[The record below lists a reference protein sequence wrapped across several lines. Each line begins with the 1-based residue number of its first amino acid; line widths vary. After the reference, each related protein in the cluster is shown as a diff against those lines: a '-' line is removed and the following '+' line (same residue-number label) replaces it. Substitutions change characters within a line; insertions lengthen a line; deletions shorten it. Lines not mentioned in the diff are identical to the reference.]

1 MPIATYLGSAI
12 VPFKKLLSI
21 AVITLLT
28 GCQSTSSQVTP
39 LVNPGGDVTLI
50 FNRANTVLTSIG
62 RARVYIGD
70 IDVCAI
76 PIGDSCQVNI
86 SAGRHVLRV
95 FNFADGNFG
104 TFSHAYQFE
113 SGKTYRFIISPNN
126 VSIAVNFI
134 DPGSIVYG
142 VANAVNHP
150 SKDDSDDGSLTM
162 KLVDEN

>member
-1 MPIATYLGSAI
+1 MPYKI
-12 VPFKKLLSI
+12 LLFI
-21 AVITLLT
+21 CFAALIT
-28 GCQSTSSQVTP
+28 GCQSTSIQVPP

-50 FNRANTVLTSIG
+50 FNRENTVLTSIG

-76 PIGDSCQVNI
+76 PNGDSCQVNI
-86 SAGRHVLRV
+86 SAGRHVLKV
-95 FNFADGNFG
+95 FSFADGNFG

-126 VSIAVNFI
+126 LGIAVNFV

-142 VANAVNHP
+142 VANVINHP
-150 SKDDSDDGSLTM
+150 SKDDSNDGSFTM
-162 KLVDEN
+162 KLVDEY

>member
-1 MPIATYLGSAI
+1 ML
-12 VPFKKLLSI
+12 FKKLLG
-21 AVITLLT
+21 ITLFALLA
-28 GCQSTSSQVTP
+28 GCQGTSSQVPP

-50 FNRANTVLTSIG
+50 FNRESTVLTSIG

-70 IDVCAI
+70 VDVCAI

-86 SAGRHVLRV
+86 SAGRHVLKV

-126 VSIAVNFI
+126 VSIGVNFI

-162 KLVDEN
+162 KLVDEY

>member
-1 MPIATYLGSAI
+1 MPYKI
-12 VPFKKLLSI
+12 LLFI
-21 AVITLLT
+21 CFAALIT
-28 GCQSTSSQVTP
+28 GCQSTSIQVPP

-50 FNRANTVLTSIG
+50 FNRENTVLTSIG

-86 SAGRHVLRV
+86 SAGRHVLKV
-95 FNFADGNFG
+95 FSFADGNFG

-126 VSIAVNFI
+126 LGIAVNFV

-142 VANAVNHP
+142 VANVINHP
-150 SKDDSDDGSLTM
+150 SKDDSNDGSFTM
-162 KLVDEN
+162 KLVDEY